1 MPELPEL
8 EVIKNILTKDIT
20 GKEIGCP
27 VFTKP
32 YILKGFFNGYEKFFP
47 SRIEKIERKG
57 KYLLLRLTSKAIIVI
72 HLMKSGRIKIANEKI
87 KRDKFTACYALL
99 NDGGRIEV
107 VEYGKEKMAKIYIV
121 QNPLSVP
128 GLLNL
133 GIEPFSSSFT
143 ESYLKARLLKKRKQ
157 LKIFLKDQSRIAGLG
172 NAYANEILWDA
183 QLSPFKSSDSL
194 TARDV
199 KKLFSSIRKVLRNGI
214 KEIEKRVGG
223 KLFIKEPRDFMK
235 VHNKK
240 GAPCPGCENKIEWV
254 YSKKNTTYYC
264 SHCQTRGKIYKDR
277 RLSKFLK

>member
-8 EVIKNILTKDIT
+8 EVIKNILAKDIT
-20 GKEIGCP
+20 AKEIGCP

-32 YILKGFFNGYEKFFP
+32 YILKCFFNGYEKFFP

-57 KYLLLRLTSKAIIVI
+57 KYLLFHLTSKAIIVI
-72 HLMKSGRIKIANEKI
+72 HLMKSGRIKIAKGEGKI
-87 KRDKFTACYALL
+87 DKFTACYARL
-99 NDGGRIEV
+99 NDGRRIEV
-107 VEYGKEKMAKIYIV
+107 VEYEKEKMAKVYIV
-121 QNPLSVP
+121 QNPKSIP

-133 GIEPFSSSFT
+133 GIEPFSPSFT
-143 ESYLKARLLKKRKQ
+143 ESYLKAQLIKERKQ
-157 LKIFLKDQSRIAGLG
+157 LKIFLKDQSRIAGIG

-194 TARDV
+194 TDRDV

-214 KEIEKRVGG
+214 KETEKRAEG
-223 KLFIKEPRDFMK
+223 KLFIKELRDFMI

-240 GAPCPGCENKIEWV
+240 GEPCPGCGAKIEWV
-254 YSKKNTTYYC
+254 YSKKNTIFYC
-264 SHCQTRGKIYKDR
+264 PHCQTRGKIYKDR

>member
-8 EVIKNILTKDIT
+8 EVIKNILAKDIT
-20 GKEIGCP
+20 GKEICCP

-32 YILKGFFNGYEKFFP
+32 YILKGFFNGYGKFFP

-57 KYLLLRLTSKAIIVI
+57 KYLLFHLTNKVIIVI
-72 HLMKSGRIKIANEKI
+72 HLS
-87 KRDKFTACYALL
+87 
-99 NDGGRIEV
+99 
-107 VEYGKEKMAKIYIV
+107 
-121 QNPLSVP
+121 P
-128 GLLNL
+128 
-133 GIEPFSSSFT
+133 SFT
-143 ESYLKARLLKKRKQ
+143 ESYLKAQLLKERKQ
-157 LKIFLKDQSRIAGLG
+157 LKIFLKDQNKIAGIG

-214 KEIEKRVGG
+214 KEIEKRVRG
-223 KLFIKEPRDFMK
+223 KLFIKEPRDFMI

-240 GAPCPGCENKIEWV
+240 DAPCPGCENKIEWV

-264 SHCQTRGKIYKDR
+264 PHCQTKGKIYKDR
-277 RLSKFLK
+277 RLSRFLK